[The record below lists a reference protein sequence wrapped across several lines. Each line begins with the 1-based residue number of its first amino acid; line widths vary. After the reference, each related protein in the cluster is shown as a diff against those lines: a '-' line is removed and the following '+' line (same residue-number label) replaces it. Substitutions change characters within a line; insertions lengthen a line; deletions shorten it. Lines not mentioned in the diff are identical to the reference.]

1 MSADSPKR
9 KLAAI
14 MFTDMAGYTALMQKD
29 EQRARDLIENQR
41 DLITPLVKKHD
52 GELLQYVGDGTFCTF
67 NSAIEAVN
75 CAIEIQRDLAGE
87 DEINLRIGI
96 HVGDVVVKG
105 DEIYGDGVNVA
116 ARLEPLSSP
125 GGICISGRVY
135 DDIKNQRD
143 IESVFIGEESLKNVE
158 RPIRVYALK
167 GDFLSVPQ
175 KETEI
180 ARPTEGDKKLFEFPA
195 KRIVF
200 LLSLIVVL
208 FLGGYYFFSDDMTSA
223 PDKKMLVVLPFEN
236 LGSPENEYFADG
248 ITEEITSRLAAI
260 SGLGVIS
267 RTSAI
272 QFKNV
277 AISAAEIGKQ
287 LGVQY
292 ILEGTIRFQP
302 TAEGI
307 NRVRITPQLIR
318 VSDDSHLWATTYDGF
333 NVEIFDLQTKIA
345 EKVAAALDI
354 TLLEPERELLNRK
367 HTNNLE
373 AYDYFLRGNDYLN
386 RGTEEKNFIN
396 AINWYRKAVELDPN
410 FALAYARLSLAYTNL
425 YWHGGFAEE
434 DKAEAEKAVFEAFRL
449 KPNLPEA
456 HLALGEFQNR
466 VHRDYDEALEHFSIA
481 LKSQPNNS
489 EVYAAIALVHK
500 RRGNWEDAIDN
511 YIKAMKL
518 DPLSPI
524 KAIEA
529 GHTYLYMRKYSDA
542 EKSIAR
548 AMTLNPSSFD
558 NYTYEAW
565 LYLLWDKKER
575 AQKVIDEAT
584 DVDRNKVM
592 AGVKSYLF
600 GKGLWS
606 FDLLYANDMEAADA
620 LSIDSFGEDRLT
632 YYISKAQLYTLN
644 DEKESEQ
651 AYFDSALGILERQV
665 KNNPKSPMFQSLL
678 GFVNANLGFRD
689 RAIEAGNRAKEI
701 MPVSLCHF

>member
-1 MSADSPKR
+1 MPSEPKR

-14 MFTDMAGYTALMQKD
+14 MFTDMAGYTALMQED
-29 EQRARDLIENQR
+29 EHKARELVQNHREIIKPLIE
-41 DLITPLVKKHD
+41 KHA
-52 GELLQYVGDGTFCTF
+52 GEVIQYVGDGTFCTF
-67 NSAIEAVN
+67 GSAIEAVN
-75 CAIEIQRDLAGE
+75 CATEIQRHLLE
-87 DEINLRIGI
+87 VKEISLRIGI
-96 HVGDVVVKG
+96 HVGDVVVDG
-105 DEIYGDGVNVA
+105 DEVYGDGVNVA
-116 ARLEPLSSP
+116 SRLEPLAEP
-125 GGICISGRVY
+125 GGVCISGRVY
-135 DDIKNQRD
+135 DDIRNQPD
-143 IESVFIGEESLKNVE
+143 IETLFIGEKNLKNVD
-158 RPIRVYALK
+158 RPIKVYALK
-167 GDFLSVPQ
+167 GND
-175 KETEI
+175 
-180 ARPTEGDKKLFEFPA
+180 
-195 KRIVF
+195 
-200 LLSLIVVL
+200 LSLPQEELTTANQIQSEKGRQTWLSAAALLLVAL
-208 FLGGYYFFSDDMTSA
+208 LLGGYFYFSGDMISS

-236 LGSPENEYFADG
+236 LGPVENEYFADG
-248 ITEEITSRLAAI
+248 ITEEITSRLALI

-272 QFKNV
+272 QYKNV
-277 AISAAEIGKQ
+277 AKSVAVIGKE

-292 ILEGTIRFQP
+292 ILEGTIRFQSS
-302 TAEGI
+302 ADGI
-307 NRVRITPQLIR
+307 KQVRITPQLIR
-318 VSDDSHLWATTYDGF
+318 VSDDSHLWATTYNEF
-333 NVEIFDLQTKIA
+333 MIEIFDLQTKIA
-345 EKVAAALDI
+345 EQVASAMDI

-373 AYDYFLRGNDYLN
+373 AYDYFLRGIDFLG
-386 RGTEEKNFIN
+386 RGTEEENF
-396 AINWYRKAVELDPN
+396 AEAAGWFRKAVELDPN

-434 DKAEAEKAVFEAFRL
+434 YQTEAEKAVFEAFRL

-481 LKSQPNNS
+481 LRSQPNNS
-489 EVYAAIALVHK
+489 EVYAAMALVQK
-500 RRGNWEDAIDN
+500 RQGNWEDAIDN
-511 YIKAMKL
+511 YNKAMKL
-518 DPLSPI
+518 DPLSHI

-529 GHTYLYMRKYSDA
+529 GRTFLYMREYMEA
-542 EKSIAR
+542 EKYIAR
-548 AMTLNPSSFD
+548 AMALNPSSFD

-575 AQKVIDEAT
+575 AQNVISEAT
-584 DVDRNKVM
+584 EVDRNKVM

-606 FDLLYANDMEAADA
+606 FDLLYTNDMEAADA

-651 AYFDSALGILERQV
+651 AYFDSALVILERQV